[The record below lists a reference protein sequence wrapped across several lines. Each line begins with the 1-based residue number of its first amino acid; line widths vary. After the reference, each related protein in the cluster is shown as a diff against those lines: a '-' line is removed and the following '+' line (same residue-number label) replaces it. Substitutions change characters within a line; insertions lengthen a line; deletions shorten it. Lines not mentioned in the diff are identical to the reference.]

1 MPAGKFVLPGGVDSH
16 CHIEQRSGFGIM
28 CADDFYTGTVSAA
41 FGGTTTVIPFAAQH
55 RGMSLRQV
63 VKDYHEA
70 ATPKAV
76 IDYAFHL
83 IISDPTPQ
91 VLGQELPALIKDG
104 YTSFKIY
111 MTYDALKVSDYQML
125 DILARGAARRRA
137 GHGACREPR
146 HDPVAG
152 RITWST
158 RATSRPSSTPS
169 PMRRV
174 AEAEATNRA
183 ISLARLVDAPMLL
196 VHMSEIEAIETLR
209 QAQKKGL
216 KIFGETCPQYI
227 ALTADD
233 MDKPGVE
240 GAMWCCS
247 PPPRDSAAQE
257 AVWAALKDG
266 TFQTFSSDHAPY
278 QFNEKGKIPKG
289 DKTTFKEMANGV
301 PGLEIRLPLL
311 FSEGVQ
317 KGRITLQQFVA
328 LTSANHAKLY
338 GLYPRKGTIAVGSDA
353 DFAIWDAD
361 KDVTIRWKDLHDNVG
376 YSPYEGRQIKGWPVT
391 VVSRGRVVVE
401 DGKLNADAR
410 LRPVPALRLARFR
423 QAAGPDRAGAAGDVA
438 LRREAAVLMIAVDY
452 VQRMARYNRWQNDN
466 LYGAADGLTDEERH
480 RERGAFFGS
489 IHLTLCHLLWAD
501 QTWISRFRDTPPP
514 VPMAELGHAASRVVA
529 PAEPTARL

>member
-1 MPAGKFVLPGGVDSH
+1 
-16 CHIEQRSGFGIM
+16 M

-83 IISDPTPQ
+83 IITDPTQQ

-111 MTYDALKVSDYQML
+111 MTYDAMKVSDYQIL
-125 DILARGAARRRA
+125 DILALARRDGA
-137 GHGACREPR
+137 LVMVHAENHDMIQWLAHHLVDQGH
-146 HDPVAG
+146 VAPKFHA
-152 RITWST
+152 I
-158 RATSRPSSTPS
+158 AHA
-169 PMRRV
+169 RV

-183 ISLARLVDAPMLL
+183 ISLARLVDAPLLL

-247 PPPRDSAAQE
+247 PPPRDSEAQE

-301 PGLEIRLPLL
+301 PGLEIRLPIL

-338 GLYPRKGTIAVGSDA
+338 GLYPKKGTIAVGSDA

-376 YSPYEGRQIKGWPVT
+376 YTPLRGPPDQGLADHRGEPRPRRGRGRQAQC
-391 VVSRGRVVVE
+391 R
-401 DGKLNADAR
+401 AR
-410 LRPVPALRLARFR
+410 LGAVPAVRLARFG

-438 LRREAAVLMIAVDY
+438 IRRKASVLMIGVDY
-452 VQRMARYNRWQNDN
+452 VRRMARYNRWQNEN

-480 RERGAFFGS
+480 RDRGAFFGS
-489 IHLTLCHLLWAD
+489 IHRTMCHLLWAD
-501 QTWISRFRDTPPP
+501 QTWMSRF
-514 VPMAELGHAASRVVA
+514 S
-529 PAEPTARL
+529 